1 MNESCL
7 KLRELINIPMN
18 GVSLRHQNI
27 AERIDDISLSCL
39 SRYGQE
45 MWDDILEAKV
55 ESLGGSTLVI
65 SGVPTDRFCEFR
77 KLMLGECDSDL
88 YEKCIVDAE
97 TYLADETIK
106 PAVGFLPNVVELI
119 ATYEDLKN
127 VSPQERLTAYFG
139 DYGMHYMVDDFELE
153 TVRNMRD
160 EALRFMGM
168 TLDEFNSSDE
178 FWTRQNIRLRMREGM
193 MADKIQPG
201 DEILFVN
208 TEPLAGPND
217 FRKVGGRILS
227 VDTDSKTCM
236 VQTQMPKTSVPFRNI
251 LAKYNE
257 QVHER
262 HFGFDHC
269 EPILGITE
277 SDAHRLLVETK
288 ELYRQEQQNRE
299 CLDMEMNM

>member
-1 MNESCL
+1 MNENDL
-7 KLRELINIPMN
+7 KLRGLINIPMN
-18 GVSLRHQNI
+18 GVSLRHQDI
-27 AERIDDISLSCL
+27 AERIDDVSLSCL
-39 SRYGQE
+39 SQYGKE
-45 MWDDILEAKV
+45 MWEDILDAKV

-65 SGVPTDRFCEFR
+65 SGVSAERFCEFR
-77 KLMLGECDSDL
+77 KLMLGECSADL
-88 YEKCIVDAE
+88 YEKCMVNAE
-97 TYLADETIK
+97 TYLADETVK

-127 VSPQERLTAYFG
+127 ISPQERLTAYFG
-139 DYGMHYMVDDFELE
+139 DYGMHYMVNDFELD

-160 EALRFMGM
+160 EALRFMGI
-168 TLDEFNSSDE
+168 TPEEFNCSDE
-178 FWTRQNIRLRMREGM
+178 FWCRQNIRLRMREGM
-193 MADKIQPG
+193 MADKIQVG

-227 VDTDSKTCM
+227 VDADSKTCM

-257 QVHER
+257 QFPER

-277 SDAHRLLVETK
+277 SDAHALLAEAK
-288 ELYRQEQQNRE
+288 ELYRQEQQTQE
-299 CLDMEMNM
+299 SFDMEMNL

>member
-1 MNESCL
+1 MNENDL
-7 KLRELINIPMN
+7 KLRGLINIPMN
-18 GVSLRHQNI
+18 GVSLRHQDI
-27 AERIDDISLSCL
+27 AERIDDVSLSCL
-39 SRYGQE
+39 SQYGKE
-45 MWDDILEAKV
+45 MWEDILDAKV

-65 SGVPTDRFCEFR
+65 SGVSTERFCEFR
-77 KLMLGECDSDL
+77 KLMLGECSADL
-88 YEKCIVDAE
+88 YEKCMVNAE
-97 TYLADETIK
+97 TYLADETVK

-127 VSPQERLTAYFG
+127 ILPQERLTAYFG
-139 DYGMHYMVDDFELE
+139 DYGMHYMVNDFELD

-160 EALRFMGM
+160 VALRFMGM
-168 TLDEFNSSDE
+168 TPEEFNCSDE
-178 FWTRQNIRLRMREGM
+178 FWCRQNIRLRMREGM

-201 DEILFVN
+201 DEILFIN
-208 TEPLAGPND
+208 AEPLAGPND

-227 VDTDSKTCM
+227 VDADSKTCM

-277 SDAHRLLVETK
+277 SDAHALLAEAK
-288 ELYRQEQQNRE
+288 ELYRQEQQNQE
-299 CLDMEMNM
+299 SFDMEMNL